1 MTANTGGAVEIDM
14 LVEAGADWPG
24 IRVPMYDKAGGA
36 FDPTGCL
43 AHGEIKHHPADA
55 VAIFTWSST
64 PTGGQG
70 AIVCE
75 PAGVRW
81 YVLGEESAG
90 WTWTEASYEIKL
102 FNPNAPEG
110 DRDIRVAQGAV
121 LIDPQLDRTPLP

>member
-1 MTANTGGAVEIDM
+1 MTANTGGAVEIDL

-24 IRVPMYDKAGGA
+24 IRVPLYDATGAA
-36 FDPTGCL
+36 FDPSSCL
-43 AHGEIKHHPADA
+43 AHGEIKAYPSDVEAL
-55 VAIFTWSST
+55 FTWSSD
-64 PTGGQG
+64 PGPGQG
-70 AIVCE
+70 AIACE

-81 YVLGEESAG
+81 WLLGADTSG
-90 WTWTEASYEIKL
+90 WTWTEAHYEIKL